1 MAHAAMLPEGQT
13 GLERVVTLNKACD
26 RCKEKKIR
34 CDPSLGSCTQCI
46 KSNIPCTFS
55 PIKVKK
61 GPRRPPGYKH
71 VEKLEERLKRME
83 AMLRAESTS
92 QPATTEVEEQQ
103 SDADL
108 RTDYIGTHP
117 RSKSPKSNRIQKRKR
132 RTSIEIVSSAEQHI
146 SVSPHEPH
154 LALAAGL
161 HHKPLNWSL
170 TGTTI
175 NREVKSLPGRDE
187 AQLLIQETFSS
198 FNSAFPIFDATNF
211 QKSFESSYED
221 KDPDNPAWRAC
232 LNVVFAFAHRFRA
245 MKTGNIIEED
255 VHACGYLQNA
265 LVLVGEL
272 SMLTN
277 ELMAV
282 QALLGMAIL
291 LQGTPNPE
299 PGPILISMAV
309 RIAQGMKLHRRGQ
322 QHGIAAAA
330 EMEQR
335 KCVFWL
341 LYIYDKD
348 ISIRT
353 HNPPAQDDDDIDID
367 LPIETIDLHNDRL
380 NEVNFYN
387 NHIGLSIIQGQIYK
401 QLLSTRAQKSSEI
414 DRLRNAKQ
422 LVTVLEAWKQSIP
435 CILLVENFNTTHE
448 APSFFI
454 LLHSIILKFTYFHTL
469 ETVRSQAHIANL
481 DTLCLVEARESMQLL
496 QLLPQGDFAYVWLL
510 LDVIISACTLMLTY
524 AITQQKLEDLE
535 LVEHVFTLLDLLKDT
550 SRTQDVAKMAEF
562 LRGLKE
568 EAGVATGKH
577 MHINKVPEVGS
588 ERIRS
593 KEEFF
598 KRMQELSSEKCAE
611 YRAAGSRDE

>member
-1 MAHAAMLPEGQT
+1 MTHAATLPEGQT

-26 RCKEKKIR
+26 TCKKKKIR
-34 CDPSLGSCTQCI
+34 CDPSLGSCTQCT

-55 PIKVKK
+55 PIKVK

-83 AMLRAESTS
+83 AMLEAESTS
-92 QPATTEVEEQQ
+92 QSATTEVEGQQ

-132 RTSIEIVSSAEQHI
+132 WTSIEIVSI
-146 SVSPHEPH
+146 
-154 LALAAGL
+154 
-161 HHKPLNWSL
+161 
-170 TGTTI
+170 
-175 NREVKSLPGRDE
+175 KSLPGRDE

-198 FNSAFPIFDATNF
+198 FNSAFPIFDAATF
-211 QKSFESSYED
+211 QKSFELSYED
-221 KDPDNPAWRAC
+221 KDHDNPAWRAC
-232 LNVVFAFAHRFRA
+232 LNVVFAFSHRFRA

-255 VHACGYLQNA
+255 VHACGYLRNA
-265 LVLVGEL
+265 LALVGEL

-309 RIAQGMKLHRRGQ
+309 RIAQGMKLHRLGQ
-322 QHGIAAAA
+322 QHGITAA

-353 HNPPAQDDDDIDID
+353 QNPPAQDDDDMDID
-367 LPIETIDLHNDRL
+367 LPIETIDLHHDRI

-401 QLLSTRAQKSSEI
+401 QLSSIRARKSSEI
-414 DRLRNAKQ
+414 DRLRKAKEM
-422 LVTVLEAWKQSIP
+422 VTMLEAWKQSIP
-435 CILLVENFNTTHE
+435 CMLLVENFNTSHE
-448 APSFFI
+448 PPSFFI
-454 LLHSIILKFTYFHTL
+454 LLHSVILKFTYFHAL
-469 ETVRSQAHIANL
+469 DTVRHQGHTDDL

-510 LDVIISACTLMLTY
+510 LDIIISACTLMLTY
-524 AITQQKLEDLE
+524 AIIQQEREDLE
-535 LVEHVFTLLDLLKDT
+535 LVEHVFTLLDLLKNT
-550 SRTQDVAKMAEF
+550 SRTQDVAKMAES

-568 EAGVATGKH
+568 EAEVATGKY
-577 MHINKVPEVGS
+577 MHINKVPEVRS

-598 KRMQELSSEKCAE
+598 RRMQELSSEKCAE
-611 YRAAGSRDE
+611 YRVAGSRDE